1 MVSLKAVALTAV
13 AAAALTGAASAA
25 DLLPPPPAME
35 PPPPAYS
42 EGASGWYLRGDVGV
56 GVNNSPSFVTSPD
69 ALGVGTAS
77 GFLSANANEGYYNP
91 SMSESALF
99 DAGVGYQVNNWFR
112 ADVTGELRGGAQFSG
127 LEVVNDAGSG
137 TNPAKQF
144 SDFYHANVSSYIG
157 MFNVYADLGTWYS
170 VTPYVGAGVGV
181 AYNRISGVTD
191 VGAAAVGAG
200 SPISAVGGYLPDSG
214 QFNLAWA
221 LMAGLD
227 FNVTKNLKLELGY
240 RFLDYGKVSSGLS
253 NCLAGP
259 GGSSFNAANCSG
271 GGVKL
276 STRELTSNDFRIGMR
291 YYLDSPTPAPAFDQP
306 LVRKY

>member
-13 AAAALTGAASAA
+13 AVAALTGVASAA

-42 EGASGWYLRGDVGV
+42 EGSSGWYLRGDVGA
-56 GVNNSPSFVTSPD
+56 GFNNSPNFVTSPD
-69 ALGVGTAS
+69 ALGVGQAT
-77 GFLSANANEGYYNP
+77 GFLSPNSSEGYYNP
-91 SMSESALF
+91 TMSESMLF

-127 LEVVNDAGSG
+127 LEVVNDAGAG
-137 TNPAKQF
+137 LNPPKQF

-157 MFNVYADLGTWYS
+157 MLNGYADLGTWYGIS
-170 VTPYVGAGVGV
+170 PYVGAGVGV
-181 AYNRISGVTD
+181 AYNRVSGATD
-191 VGAAAVGAG
+191 IGGAAIGAG
-200 SPISAVGGYLPDSG
+200 SPISAVGGYLPNASKVN
-214 QFNLAWA
+214 FAWA

-227 FNVTKNLKLELGY
+227 FSVTRNLKLELGY
-240 RFLDYGKVSSGLS
+240 RFLDYGKFSSGVS

-259 GGSSFNAANCSG
+259 GGASFAAANCSG

-276 STRELTSNDFRIGMR
+276 SSRELTANDFRIGLR
-291 YYLDSPTPAPAFDQP
+291 YYLDSPAPAPYEGP